1 MGREGK
7 RWTLCGSHQYTLMI
21 NSDYVFE
28 TSFVGNY
35 TLKNFAEI
43 PSHGQKMA
51 KSNDMIEI
59 LGCFLGTLEN
69 DA

>member
-1 MGREGK
+1 
-7 RWTLCGSHQYTLMI
+7 MI